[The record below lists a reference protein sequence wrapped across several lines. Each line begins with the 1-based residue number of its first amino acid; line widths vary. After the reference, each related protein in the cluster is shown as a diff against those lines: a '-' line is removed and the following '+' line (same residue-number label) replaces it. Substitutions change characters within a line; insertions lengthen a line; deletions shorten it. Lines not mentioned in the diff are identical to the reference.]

1 MRWEHSWKP
10 EFWTLKL
17 WPCYTFPWIKWSP
30 KTLLLLPVQEGAWT
44 RLSPRFYRQWF
55 MSRVSLY
62 SLDVFIPTTQS
73 VTLCSK
79 HRLCQWVTNHR
90 VVTSMGL
97 HKDCL
102 FFKILSYIFMNIPL
116 ACLILAWIAILYIFK
131 FPVVYQLMCPWLSQ
145 NLQWV
150 LSKEYS
156 TVMGIA
162 PRIHMTSQRTV
173 TSLAIMTCCQ
183 SETVHPPPSKR
194 TVAAAAA
201 AAVNDTKDHWVA
213 TGPLSRTAVRFFSI
227 LKFATLCEC

>member
-1 MRWEHSWKP
+1 
-10 EFWTLKL
+10 
-17 WPCYTFPWIKWSP
+17 
-30 KTLLLLPVQEGAWT
+30 
-44 RLSPRFYRQWF
+44 

-73 VTLCSK
+73 VTLVLNIACK
-79 HRLCQWVTNHR
+79 CQWVTNHR
-90 VVTSMGL
+90 EVTSMGL

-131 FPVVYQLMCPWLSQ
+131 FPIVYQLMCPWLSQ

-162 PRIHMTSQRTV
+162 PRIHMTSKE
-173 TSLAIMTCCQ
+173 Q
-183 SETVHPPPSKR
+183 SHPLGWHDLLPVRDSSSSPKQEDGGSSSSSSM
-194 TVAAAAA
+194 
-201 AAVNDTKDHWVA
+201 NDTKDHWVA
-213 TGPLSRTAVRFFSI
+213 TGPFQNCSSFLLHPQVCHPMWMLIYFAGNCWRWTQK
-227 LKFATLCEC
+227 LKAEANWTIGPSYTGGSEGDINVISFLLVLELAN